1 MSAEGSGVVGSLDV
15 RPSAPSANTYQAPGV
30 KSAHGCN
37 DVGFRRLSR
46 FGLGSV
52 VGL

>member
-1 MSAEGSGVVGSLDV
+1 VSDAT
-15 RPSAPSANTYQAPGV
+15 RAPSANTYQAPGV
-30 KSAHGCN
+30 KSAHSSY
-37 DVGFRRLSR
+37 DVDFRRLVR